1 MLKLHIY
8 ITPDEEDGGFI
19 AECPDIPGCM
29 SQGET
34 EEEALKNIRE
44 AIELCLEVRKQEG
57 LPLTVP
63 VHELEFAL

>member
-8 ITPDEEDGGFI
+8 ITPDDIDGGFI

-34 EEEALKNIRE
+34 EEEALRNIRE
-44 AIELCLEVRKQEG
+44 AIELCLEVRKKDG

-63 VHELEFAL
+63 VHELEVAL